1 MKPENVT
8 VFRITPANVTG
19 LAQKD
24 TGNAGGDAG
33 FYAGMMLI
41 HLSQCEPP
49 YTSWGCFLAEN
60 PVVTKF
66 TLETDG
72 VYGPYLKCT
81 PPSPISRSSA
91 SQGET
96 G

>member
-1 MKPENVT
+1 
-8 VFRITPANVTG
+8 
-19 LAQKD
+19 
-24 TGNAGGDAG
+24 
-33 FYAGMMLI
+33 MLI

-72 VYGPYLKCT
+72 VYGPYLKCNLQ
-81 PPSPISRSSA
+81 PRDIHAPSRSPLGPAYYLNLSPA
-91 SQGET
+91 DTVLLALQAILACT
-96 G
+96 PNP